1 MSYLESNW
9 FSEIAS
15 IRNFP
20 VRNVVRSILLV
31 LFGFMLMIATGQVQA
46 QSPFQVQSPVLKM
59 RADGPDAAAL
69 GQEQGYKPCVQALL
83 RPDCRVGAW
92 SASASAN
99 SKYAIKPSANPWP
112 LPDHEAPPQISWRW
126 GFLNKTVDDFMDA
139 TQTTGLL
146 IIHKGKVVAERYQ
159 YDRKPGMPMR
169 SFSMAKTFTAMLV
182 GIAHSKGLIR
192 SLDDKA
198 SDYWPEIADSAYG
211 QTTIRNLL
219 RMSSGVPFKEL
230 YTWTP
235 DDDNWVWGQVL
246 YHPSNTNAPMRVN
259 EYLNGKKTRE
269 VEQGQR
275 FHYASIETEILGRVL
290 RRATGKSVT
299 SLTEEWL
306 WQPMGAQDR
315 AHWLASTT
323 DGAEGVA
330 GSFNASL
337 RDYARFG
344 MLLANDGMRDGVE
357 IIPREFVLD
366 ATDVSKQPA
375 GFKPRVATSYFGYG
389 YQVWLQ
395 PNKTRTFSLQGIHGQ
410 SMLIQ
415 PANQIVIVQTSA
427 NMKPSG
433 QQDMQPYR
441 YRAAMWA
448 GVLRSLGGDVGE

>member
-1 MSYLESNW
+1 MIQTFL
-9 FSEIAS
+9 FLG
-15 IRNFP
+15 
-20 VRNVVRSILLV
+20 RSLSLV
-31 LFGFMLMIATGQVQA
+31 LSGFMLLSATAQA
-46 QSPFQVQSPVLKM
+46 QTPILKM
-59 RADGPDAAAL
+59 RADGPDAVAL
-69 GQEQGYKPCVQALL
+69 GQGQGYKACPQALL
-83 RPDCRVGAW
+83 KPECRVGAW
-92 SASASAN
+92 SVPASAFSR
-99 SKYAIKPSANPWP
+99 YTVKPSANPWP
-112 LPDHEAPPQISWRW
+112 LPDHEAPPVISWKW
-126 GFLNKTVDDFMDA
+126 GLFSKTVDDFMDE

-182 GIAHSKGLIR
+182 GIAHGKGLIR

-246 YHPSNTNAPMRVN
+246 YNPSNTNMPSRIP
-259 EYLNGKKTRE
+259 EFLNGKKVRE
-269 VEQGQR
+269 LEQGQR

-315 AHWLASTT
+315 AHWIAATT
-323 DGAEGVA
+323 DGAEATA
-330 GSFNASL
+330 GGFNASL
-337 RDYARFG
+337 RDYGRFG
-344 MLLANDGMRDGVE
+344 MLLANDGVRSTDSGGLE

-366 ATDVSKQPA
+366 ATDIVRQPP
-375 GFKPRVATSYFGYG
+375 GFKPRVATPYFGYG
-389 YQVWLQ
+389 YQTWLQ
-395 PNKTRTFSLQGIHGQ
+395 PNKTRTFALQGIHGQ
-410 SMLIQ
+410 SMLVQ
-415 PANQIVIVQTSA
+415 PSSQIVIVQTSVNA
-427 NMKPSG
+427 KPSG
-433 QQDMQPYR
+433 RQDARPYQ
-441 YRAAMWA
+441 YRAAFWA
-448 GVLRSLGGDVGE
+448 GVLRSLGGEVGE